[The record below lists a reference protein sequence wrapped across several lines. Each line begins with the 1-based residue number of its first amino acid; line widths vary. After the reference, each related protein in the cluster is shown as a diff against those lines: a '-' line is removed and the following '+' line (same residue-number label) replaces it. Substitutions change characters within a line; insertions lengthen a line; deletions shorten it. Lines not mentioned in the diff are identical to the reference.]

1 MAKIPTYDNLTVQE
15 RALEAPRQT
24 GAIEGAFI
32 DQGSAAVAKG
42 MQDVAN
48 TAAIIGGN
56 EQRLELEARAKERD
70 NKLADAYR
78 DLLHNPESGFLNQA
92 GKNAIDGRK
101 ATVEALGK
109 VEQQFL
115 NEEMS
120 PMERRNFVSLAA
132 RRKESALLQI
142 DTHTSSQTRAFSIT
156 QTAAR
161 AEAQVQ
167 DMSSN
172 WGGYNDPSSTY
183 STAKATGL
191 REIDNLAALNG
202 WDKDITDGKK
212 REFLS
217 GAHKTVIDNMLA
229 SEKTTDAKAY
239 FDKFG
244 GEIDERTKD
253 GIKKELRHSSVKS
266 DSLNL
271 SYDLAKVG
279 GLSAQT
285 KAADDMFKAGKI
297 DAETRDATVQRL
309 EHNYTR
315 NKSMQEEGNKAMRGQ
330 LQEWV
335 INNPGKLITDAPTKL
350 YGWAKGNGE
359 LATFDSFAQREGRP
373 AARQQEL
380 KMRGELLNMAM
391 TDPDSFIAEFKRT
404 QFGDRMDLGI
414 NGIKEMQNVA
424 SEMLRGD
431 GKYKTTF
438 NQKTLQDAIPADL
451 LKPANKDKRDAF
463 VALMSEESDRWKKA
477 NPGKT
482 PDDAAYK
489 QVVQAAN
496 GEWIKTSAIWNSNY
510 KTYELRV
517 SPDPDAMPKR
527 LYDEIKK
534 KNEFLRDADVGEMW
548 HGNRVPNDVVKEGE
562 RRGRSKTQIFQDW
575 ENYKKSEFGWK
586 KKESK

>member
-1 MAKIPTYDNLTVQE
+1 MATVPIYSGAMVQE
-15 RALEAPRQT
+15 RALDAPRQT
-24 GAIEGAFI
+24 GAIPGAFV
-32 DQGSAAVAKG
+32 DPNAAYLAKG
-42 MQDVAN
+42 MQEVAN
-48 TAAIIGGN
+48 TAATIAGN
-56 EQRLELEARAKERD
+56 EMRLENEAKAKERD
-70 NKLADAYR
+70 NKLAAAYR
-78 DLLHNPESGFLNQA
+78 DLLHAPETGFLNQA

-101 ATVEALGK
+101 GTVEAIDK
-109 VEQQFL
+109 IEQQFL
-115 NEEMS
+115 SEEMS
-120 PMERRNFVSLAA
+120 QMERRNFQALSA

-142 DTHTSSQTRAFSIT
+142 DTHTSSQTRAFSIN

-161 AEAQVQ
+161 AESQVQ
-167 DMSSN
+167 DMSAN

-191 REIDNLAALNG
+191 REIDNLAKLNG

-239 FDKFG
+239 FEKFG

-253 GIKKELRHSSVKS
+253 GIKKELRNSSVKS

-271 SYDLAKVG
+271 SFDLAKVG
-279 GLSAQT
+279 GLSTQINSANE
-285 KAADDMFKAGKI
+285 MFKAGKI
-297 DAETRDATVQRL
+297 DAETRDETVKRL

-335 INNPGKLITDAPTKL
+335 IQNPGKLITDAPTKL

-359 LATFDSFAQREGRP
+359 LAAFDSFAQREGRP
-373 AARQQEL
+373 AERQKEL
-380 KMRGELLNMAM
+380 KTRGELLNTAM

-424 SEMLRGD
+424 SEMIRGD

-451 LKPANKDKRDAF
+451 LKSSNKDKRDAF

-496 GEWIKTSAIWNSNY
+496 GEWLKVGSIWNSSY
-510 KTYELRV
+510 KAYELRAAP
-517 SPDPDAMPKR
+517 SPDAMPKS
-527 LYDEIKK
+527 LFDEIKK
-534 KNEFLRDADVGEMW
+534 NNPKVTDGDVAQMWAGTKVPASFSDEMKKRGANEAEISAAW
-548 HGNRVPNDVVKEGE
+548 NIK
-562 RRGRSKTQIFQDW
+562 
-575 ENYKKSEFGWK
+575 KKSYK
-586 KKESK
+586 

>member
-1 MAKIPTYDNLTVQE
+1 MKVPLYDGLKVQD

-24 GAIEGAFI
+24 GAIEGAFV
-32 DQGSAAVAKG
+32 DQGSAALAKG
-42 MQDVAN
+42 AQDVAK
-48 TAAIIGGN
+48 TMATIAGY
-56 EQRLELEARAKERD
+56 EQHI
-70 NKLADAYR
+70 ADA
-78 DLLHNPESGFLNQA
+78 DA
-92 GKNAIDGRK
+92 
-101 ATVEALGK
+101 V
-109 VEQQFL
+109 
-115 NEEMS
+115 
-120 PMERRNFVSLAA
+120 
-132 RRKESALLQI
+132 
-142 DTHTSSQTRAFSIT
+142 TRAEVVLRDAETDFRLQLGSKKGIN
-156 QTAAR
+156 AKDAR
-161 AEAQVQ
+161 AEA
-167 DMSSN
+167 DK
-172 WGGYNDPSSTY
+172 WFDDH
-183 STAKATGL
+183 AKAVSEGL
-191 REIDNLAALNG
+191 ENERQRRAFNKLSMGRRLTLGEFASRHQAQELENAWVGSKMANIQSSINAMAASGGNENVIRLERGRFESAFADIAAKRG
-202 WDKDITDGKK
+202 WAAGEDGQPGQYEVERGNYLTMMHKQVLQHLVETDP
-212 REFLS
+212 RR
-217 GAHKTVIDNMLA
+217 A
-229 SEKTTDAKAY
+229 SAY
-239 FDKFG
+239 LDKFG

-266 DSLNL
+266 ESLNL

-279 GLSAQT
+279 GLSEQT
-285 KAADDMFKAGKI
+285 KAADDLFKAGKI

-335 INNPGKLITDAPTKL
+335 IQNPGKLITDAPTKL

-373 AARQQEL
+373 AERQKEL
-380 KMRGELLNMAM
+380 KVRGELLNMAM
-391 TDPDSFIAEFKRT
+391 TDPDAFIAEFKRT

-424 SEMLRGD
+424 GEMLRGD

-496 GEWIKTSAIWNSNY
+496 GEWLKVGAIWNSHP
-510 KTYELRV
+510 KAYELRAK
-517 SPDPDAMPKR
+517 PDENAMPKS
-527 LYDEIKK
+527 LYEDIRKNNPKYSDLEVGQMWSGTKVPDSFSNELKKRGASEAEIAAAWNIKK
-534 KNEFLRDADVGEMW
+534 K
-548 HGNRVPNDVVKEGE
+548 
-562 RRGRSKTQIFQDW
+562 S
-575 ENYKKSEFGWK
+575 YK
-586 KKESK
+586 

>member
-1 MAKIPTYDNLTVQE
+1 MAKVPTYDNLTVQE

-48 TAAIIGGN
+48 TAAVIGGN

-78 DLLHNPESGFLNQA
+78 DLLHNPETGFLNQA

-120 PMERRNFVSLAA
+120 PMERRNFVALAA
-132 RRKESALLQI
+132 RRKESAMLQI
-142 DTHTSSQTRAFSIT
+142 DTHTSGQQRAFSIN

-161 AEAQVQ
+161 AESQVQ
-167 DMSSN
+167 DMSAN
-172 WGGYNDPSSTY
+172 WGGYNDPASTY

-191 REIDNLAALNG
+191 REIDNLAKLQG

-239 FDKFG
+239 FEKFG

-253 GIKKELRHSSVKS
+253 GIRKELRHGSVKS

-271 SYDLAKVG
+271 SYDLGSKYG
-279 GLSAQT
+279 GLQAQT
-285 KAADDMFKAGKI
+285 KAADELFKAGKI

-315 NKSMQEEGNKAMRGQ
+315 GKAMQEEGNKAMRGQ
-330 LQEWV
+330 LQEW
-335 INNPGKLITDAPTKL
+335 IIQNPGKLITDAPTKL
-350 YGWAKGNGE
+350 YSWARGNGE
-359 LATFDSFAQREGRP
+359 LAAFDSFAQREGRP
-373 AARQQEL
+373 AERQKEL
-380 KMRGELLNMAM
+380 AVRGSLLNTAM
-391 TDPDSFIAEFKRT
+391 TDPDAFIAEFKRT
-404 QFGDRMDLGI
+404 QFSDRLDLGI

-424 SEMLRGD
+424 GEMLRGD

-463 VALMSEESDRWKKA
+463 VALMAEESDKWKKA

-482 PDDAAYK
+482 PDESAYK
-489 QVVQAAN
+489 QVIKAAN
-496 GEWIKTSAIWNSNY
+496 GEWLKVGIWNSTY
-510 KTYELRV
+510 SAYELRV
-517 SPDPDAMPKR
+517 KPDAAAMPKS
-527 LYDEIKK
+527 LFDEIKK
-534 KNEFLRDADVGEMW
+534 NNPKALDTDVNQMW
-548 HGNRVPNDVVKEGE
+548 VGTKVPDDFSEKMKK
-562 RRGRSKTQIFQDW
+562 RGASAAEISAAWDL
-575 ENYKKSEFGWK
+575 K
-586 KKESK
+586 KKTYK

>member
-24 GAIEGAFI
+24 GAIEGAFVNLG
-32 DQGSAAVAKG
+32 DVAMARGAQAVA
-42 MQDVAN
+42 D
-48 TAAIIGGN
+48 TAATVGGN
-56 EQRLELEARAKERD
+56 EQRLEFEAKAKERD
-70 NKLADAYR
+70 NKLAAAYR
-78 DLLHNPESGFLNQA
+78 DLLHAPETGFLNQA

-101 ATVEALGK
+101 GTVEAIDK
-109 VEQQFL
+109 IEQQFL
-115 NEEMS
+115 SEEMS
-120 PMERRNFVSLAA
+120 AMERRNFLALSA

-142 DTHTSSQTRAFSIT
+142 DTHTSHQTREFSIN

-161 AEAQVQ
+161 AESQVQ
-167 DMSSN
+167 DMSAN
-172 WGGYNDPSSTY
+172 WGGYNDPNSTY

-191 REIDNLAALNG
+191 REIENLAALNG

-212 REFLS
+212 RAWLS

-239 FDKFG
+239 FEKFG

-266 DSLNL
+266 ESLNL
-271 SYDLAKVG
+271 SYELAKVG

-285 KAADDMFKAGKI
+285 KAADDLFKAGKI

-315 NKSMQEEGNKAMRGQ
+315 AKSMQEEGNKAMRGQ

-335 INNPGKLITDAPTKL
+335 INNPGAILRDAPDKL
-350 YGWAKGNGE
+350 YQWAKGNGE
-359 LATFDSFAQREGRP
+359 LAQFERLLAREGRP

-380 KMRGELLNMAM
+380 KVRGELLNMAM
-391 TDPDSFIAEFKRT
+391 TDPDMFIAEFKRT
-404 QFGDRMDLGI
+404 QFSDRMDLGI

-424 SEMLRGD
+424 GEMLRGD

-496 GEWIKTSAIWNSNY
+496 GEWLKVGAIWNSHP
-510 KTYELRV
+510 KAYELRAK
-517 SPDPDAMPKR
+517 PDADAMPKS
-527 LYDEIKK
+527 LFDEIKK
-534 KNEFLRDADVGEMW
+534 SNPKYSDLEVGQMWSGTKVPDSFSKEMQKRGASDAEIAAAW
-548 HGNRVPNDVVKEGE
+548 NIK
-562 RRGRSKTQIFQDW
+562 
-575 ENYKKSEFGWK
+575 KKSYK
-586 KKESK
+586 

>member
-1 MAKIPTYDNLTVQE
+1 MAKVPTYDNLTVQE

-24 GAIEGAFI
+24 NAVEGAFV
-32 DQGSAAVAKG
+32 DVGAAQLAKG
-42 MQDVAN
+42 AQDVAN
-48 TAAIIGGN
+48 TMATIGGHEQYLEN
-56 EQRLELEARAKERD
+56 EAKAKERD
-70 NKLADAYR
+70 NKLSSAYR
-78 DLLHNPESGFLNQA
+78 ELLHAPETGFLNQA

-101 ATVEALGK
+101 GTVDAIDK
-109 VEQQFL
+109 IEQQFL
-115 NEEMS
+115 SEEMS
-120 PMERRNFVSLAA
+120 QMERRNFQALSA

-161 AEAQVQ
+161 AESQVQ
-167 DMSSN
+167 DMSAN
-172 WGGYNDPSSTY
+172 WGGYNDPKSTY

-191 REIDNLAALNG
+191 REIDNLATLNG

-229 SEKTTDAKAY
+229 NEKTTDAKAY

-285 KAADDMFKAGKI
+285 KAADEMFKAGKI

-350 YGWAKGNGE
+350 YSWARGNGE
-359 LATFDSFAQREGRP
+359 LAAFDSFAQREGKP

-380 KMRGELLNMAM
+380 KTRGELLNTAM
-391 TDPDSFIAEFKRT
+391 TDPDAFIAEFKRT
-404 QFGDRMDLGI
+404 QFSDRMDLGM

-424 SEMLRGD
+424 GEMLRGD

-451 LKPANKDKRDAF
+451 LKSSNKDKRDAF
-463 VALMSEESDRWKKA
+463 VALMAEESDRWKKA

-496 GEWIKTSAIWNSNY
+496 GEWLKVGSIWNSSY
-510 KTYELRV
+510 KAYELRTAP
-517 SPDPDAMPKR
+517 SPDAMPKS
-527 LYDEIKK
+527 LFDEIKK
-534 KNEFLRDADVGEMW
+534 SNPKVSDADVGLMW
-548 HGNRVPNDVVKEGE
+548 SGAKVPDSFASELKK
-562 RRGRSKTQIFQDW
+562 RGANEAEISAAWNIK
-575 ENYKKSEFGWK
+575 KKSYK
-586 KKESK
+586 